1 MAPFALRGAAEA
13 TEDTPSM
20 AEEREAHDEATAQ
33 AGAETSAPED
43 APEGADTPA
52 AGRKRARM
60 RKVLL
65 VVGSLA
71 VIAFVAWF
79 AHHELVGKYLQETDD
94 AYVQAEA
101 VSVAPKVAGYVD
113 AVLVGENQQVRAGQ
127 PLVRIDPRDYR
138 AQAAQSQAQIQV
150 AKATADAIRAQIA
163 EQQAGVAEARAQ
175 LAAAQAQAEFAASEV
190 RRYTPLVQIGAEPAE
205 QLAAK
210 RNDAKQAADQ
220 VVRQRA
226 ALASAERR
234 VGSMQAQVRQA
245 EAQGAAAAAQLA
257 AANVNVEATT
267 INASIAGRIGD
278 QTVRVGQFVQ
288 PGMRMMS
295 VVPQTGLYIDANF
308 KETQIGGIHPGL
320 PAKVH
325 VDALSGLELKGH
337 VESLSPGTGAQF
349 SLLPPQNATGNF
361 IKIVQRVPVRIALD
375 VSPEIR
381 ARLVPGLSAKVEV
394 DTRGTKR

>member
-1 MAPFALRGAAEA
+1 
-13 TEDTPSM
+13 M
-20 AEEREAHDEATAQ
+20 AEEREAPDDAAVAEQ
-33 AGAETSAPED
+33 EDRGAAPDAPD
-43 APEGADTPA
+43 APEAAETPTA
-52 AGRKRARM
+52 RSKRARM
-60 RKVLL
+60 RRILLIAGTVAVL
-65 VVGSLA
+65 
-71 VIAFVAWF
+71 AFIAWF
-79 AHHELVGKYLQETDD
+79 AHHELVGKYVQETDD
-94 AYVQAEA
+94 AYVQADA
-101 VSVAPKVAGYVD
+101 VAVAPKVGGYVD
-113 AVLVGENQQVRAGQ
+113 AVLVGENQQVQAGQ

-138 AQAAQSQAQIQV
+138 AQAAQSQAQIDV
-150 AKATADAIRAQIA
+150 AKANADAIRAQIA

-220 VVRQRA
+220 VARQRA

-234 VGSMQAQVRQA
+234 IGSMQAQVRQA
-245 EAQGAAAAAQLA
+245 EAQGHAAAAQLA

-267 INASIAGRIGD
+267 VTASIAGRVGD

-295 VVPQTGLYIDANF
+295 VVPQTGLYIEANF
-308 KETQIGGIHPGL
+308 KETQIGRIRPGL
-320 PAKVH
+320 AAKVH
-325 VDALSGLELKGH
+325 VDALPGMELKGR

-375 VSPEIR
+375 VGPEIR

-394 DTRGTKR
+394 DTREAKR